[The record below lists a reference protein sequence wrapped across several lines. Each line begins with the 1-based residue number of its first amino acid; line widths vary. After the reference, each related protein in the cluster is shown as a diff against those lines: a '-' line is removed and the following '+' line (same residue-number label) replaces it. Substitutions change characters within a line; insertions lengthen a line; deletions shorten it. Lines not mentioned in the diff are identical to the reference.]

1 MEIIGLLFVVF
12 AVWLVFKI
20 LGALLYAGAFLITL
34 PFKILGFVLLFVL
47 FVPLIGIAGILIALA
62 PVILI
67 IMGIVYLIRHV

>member
-1 MEIIGLLFVVF
+1 MEIIGLLFIIF

-20 LGALLYAGAFLITL
+20 LGALFYAGAFLITL